1 MTQYNHEM
9 VFSDAELTM
18 IEAALVR
25 IHAYSKDKVAN
36 GAGPPHLAIE
46 SDSEDLLIRVH
57 SSHYAMDS
65 KAPFDF
71 DLDDSELW
79 VLEDA
84 LEFMIDHC
92 SRMAGE
98 DAGQSWSADKKRA
111 EDVLERIDF
120 CKKNCSL

>member
-9 VFSDAELTM
+9 VFSDEDLTM

-25 IHAYSKDKVAN
+25 IHAYSTDQVAN
-36 GAGPPHLAIE
+36 GAGSPHLANE
-46 SDSEDLLIRVH
+46 SVSEDLLIRVY
-57 SSHYAMDS
+57 SRHYAMDS

-71 DLDDSELW
+71 DLDESELW
-79 VLEDA
+79 ILEDA
-84 LEFMIDHC
+84 LKFLIDHC
-92 SRMAGE
+92 NRMTGE

-111 EDVLERIDF
+111 VDVLERIDY